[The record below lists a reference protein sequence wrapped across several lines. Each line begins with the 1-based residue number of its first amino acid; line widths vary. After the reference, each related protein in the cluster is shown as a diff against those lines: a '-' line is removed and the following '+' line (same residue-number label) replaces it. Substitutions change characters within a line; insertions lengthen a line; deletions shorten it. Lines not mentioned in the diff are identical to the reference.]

1 MRKVFLLLVYFL
13 LGGQVVT
20 VEHLPSSRVLF
31 GTEELDPQCF
41 TYPVDLCLG
50 LGNFTGVKSFSL
62 HRAPSSVNFFRY
74 EL

>member
-31 GTEELDPQCF
+31 GTEELGSHRMAMKENLISLNFADDLDIFNVVFF
-41 TYPVDLCLG
+41 TCLSHITH
-50 LGNFTGVKSFSL
+50 L
-62 HRAPSSVNFFRY
+62 
-74 EL
+74 